1 MNSLKTPLFLALFN
15 SLTPCIILKT
25 DAPNF
30 TIIACNDAFK
40 AVSYTSEMDIAG
52 FSLWEAFHLDKTSA
66 ENGKVIM
73 DALFRAIKTNQTVP
87 LSSFNNTSQ
96 TAIKLWQL
104 EIIPIAENDDKPKYL
119 VITIYDNNDKIK
131 FPNKLKNAL
140 LRKISLPKKG
150 TLTYDFGLVKNE
162 ELANINKKLI
172 ALNEELILVQNELL
186 DANLKLEERVLNR
199 TKELAYSEALMH
211 SAIESAQMGTWYIHT
226 ETREFKSSART
237 REIFGFDHDKKMTY
251 HGVLARIHT
260 DQRQMVLNAIENS
273 IQQYAPFNVEYQIDK
288 LNDNEIVWVRCIG
301 NIHYDDNGKPDFIT
315 GVIQD
320 ITEQKQDEQ
329 RKNDFIG
336 MVSHELKTP
345 LTSLSAYIQILQK
358 GFKGTDQTLISLL
371 DKAYGQIKRMNR
383 MINGFLTISH
393 LESGKIHLNKQHFRL
408 DKLLAAT
415 IEEISMMGPD
425 HQFKLLPGDE
435 IVVFAD
441 QEKIINV
448 ISNILINAVKY
459 SPGKTLIEVRCYK
472 ENDHAIVS
480 VKDYGIGIKLTD
492 MEKLFERYYRVEG
505 NNSIS
510 GFGIGLYLSA
520 EIIHRHN
527 GNIWVESEV
536 GKGST
541 FYFSLPIDAD
551 EQLLYANSVS

>member
-30 TIIACNDAFK
+30 TILTYNDAFK
-40 AVSYTSEMDIAG
+40 AATYTSEIDLAG
-52 FSLWEAFHLDKTSA
+52 VSLWEAFKLDKTSA

-73 DALFRAIKTNQTVP
+73 DALYRAIKTNQTVP
-87 LSSFNNTSQ
+87 LSSFDNTSK

-104 EIIPIAENDDKPKYL
+104 EIIPIIENENKTEYL
-119 VITIYDNNDKIK
+119 AITIYDNINKVK
-131 FPNKLKNAL
+131 FPNKFENAL
-140 LRKISLPKKG
+140 IRKTRLPKKRA
-150 TLTYDFGLVKNE
+150 LTYDFGLVKNQK
-162 ELANINKKLI
+162 LANINEKLI

-186 DANLKLEERVLNR
+186 NANLKLEERVLSR

-226 ETREFKSSART
+226 VTREFKSSART
-237 REIFGFDHDKKMTY
+237 REIFGFDQDKRMTY
-251 HGVLARIHT
+251 HEVLARIHT
-260 DQRQMVLNAIENS
+260 DQRQMVLDAIENS
-273 IQQYAPFNVEYQIDK
+273 IQECAQFNVEYQIDK
-288 LNDNEIVWVRCIG
+288 LNDNDIVWVRCIG

-320 ITEQKQDEQ
+320 ITEQKKDEQ

-358 GFKGTDQTLISLL
+358 GFKGTDQILIGLL

-393 LESGKIHLNKQHFRL
+393 LESGKIHLNKEHFRL

-425 HQFKLLPGDE
+425 HQFKHLSGDA
-435 IVVFAD
+435 IMVFAD

-448 ISNILINAVKY
+448 ISNVLINAVKY
-459 SPGKTLIEVRCYK
+459 SPGKTIIEVRCYK
-472 ENDHAIVS
+472 DNGYATVS

-492 MEKLFERYYRVEG
+492 IQKLFERYYRVEG
-505 NNSIS
+505 NNRIS

-527 GNIWVESEV
+527 GKIWVESEV

-541 FYFSLPIDAD
+541 FYFSLPTDTN
-551 EQLLYANSVS
+551 E

>member
-30 TIIACNDAFK
+30 TILTYNDAFK
-40 AVSYTSEMDIAG
+40 TAIYTSEIDLAG
-52 FSLWEAFHLDKTSA
+52 VSLWEAFKLDKTSA

-73 DALFRAIKTNQTVP
+73 DALYRAIKTNQTVP
-87 LSSFNNTSQ
+87 LSSFDNTSK

-104 EIIPIAENDDKPKYL
+104 EIIPIIENENKTEYL
-119 VITIYDNNDKIK
+119 AITIYDNINKVK
-131 FPNKLKNAL
+131 FPNKFENAL
-140 LRKISLPKKG
+140 LRKTRLPKKRA
-150 TLTYDFGLVKNE
+150 LTYDFGLVKNQK
-162 ELANINKKLI
+162 LANINEKLI

-186 DANLKLEERVLNR
+186 NANLKLEERVLSR

-226 ETREFKSSART
+226 ITREFKSSART
-237 REIFGFDHDKKMTY
+237 REIFGFDQDKRMTY
-251 HGVLARIHT
+251 HEVLARIHT
-260 DQRQMVLNAIENS
+260 DQRQMVLDAIENS
-273 IQQYAPFNVEYQIDK
+273 IQECAQFNVEYQIDK
-288 LNDNEIVWVRCIG
+288 LNDNDIVWVRCIG
-301 NIHYDDNGKPDFIT
+301 NIHYDDNGMPDFIT

-320 ITEQKQDEQ
+320 ITEQKKDEQ

-345 LTSLSAYIQILQK
+345 LTSLSAYVQILQK
-358 GFKGTDQTLISLL
+358 GFKGTDQILIGLL

-393 LESGKIHLNKQHFRL
+393 LESGKIHLNKEHFRL

-425 HQFKLLPGDE
+425 HQFKHLPGDE
-435 IVVFAD
+435 IMAFAD

-459 SPGKTLIEVRCYK
+459 SPGKTIIEVRCYK
-472 ENDHAIVS
+472 DDGYATVS

-492 MEKLFERYYRVEG
+492 IQKLFERYYRVEG
-505 NNSIS
+505 NNRIS

-527 GNIWVESEV
+527 GKIWVESEV

-541 FYFSLPIDAD
+541 FYFSLPTDTN
-551 EQLLYANSVS
+551 E

>member
-15 SLTPCIILKT
+15 SLTPCIILNT
-25 DAPNF
+25 DVPNF

-40 AVSYTSEMDIAG
+40 AASYTSVIDVAG
-52 FSLWEAFHLDKTSA
+52 FTLWDAFNLDKTNA

-73 DALFRAIKTNQTVP
+73 DALYRAIKTNQTMS
-87 LSSFNNTSQ
+87 LSSIYDTSQ
-96 TAIKLWQL
+96 TDMKLWQL
-104 EIIPIAENDDKPKYL
+104 EIIPIAENDIPKYL
-119 VITIYDNNDKIK
+119 IITIYDNNKVM
-131 FPNKLKNAL
+131 FSNKLENAL
-140 LRKISLPKKG
+140 LSLPIKG
-150 TLTYDFGLVKNE
+150 APTHNVDLVKNE
-162 ELANINKKLI
+162 ALANINKKLI
-172 ALNEELILVQNELL
+172 DLNEELILVQNELL
-186 DANLKLEERVLNR
+186 NANLKLEERVLNR

-251 HGVLARIHT
+251 HGVLAQIPA
-260 DQRQMVLNAIENS
+260 DQRQMVLTAIENS
-273 IQQYAPFNVEYQIDK
+273 IQQSAQINLEYQINK
-288 LNDNEIVWVRCIG
+288 LNDNKIVWVRCIG
-301 NIHYDDNGKPDFIT
+301 NVHYDDNGKPDFIT

-320 ITEQKQDEQ
+320 ITEHKQDEQ

-358 GFKGTDQTLISLL
+358 GFKGTDQTLIGLL

-408 DKLLAAT
+408 DKLLATT

-425 HQFKLLPGDE
+425 HQFKYLPSDE
-435 IVVFAD
+435 IVTFAD

-459 SPGKTLIEVRCYK
+459 SPGKTVIEVRCYK
-472 ENDHAIVS
+472 EDSYATVS

-492 MEKLFERYYRVEG
+492 IEKLFERYYRVED
-505 NNSIS
+505 NKSIS

-527 GNIWVESEV
+527 GKIWVESEV
-536 GKGST
+536 NKGST
-541 FYFSLPIDAD
+541 FYFSLPIDTD
-551 EQLLYANSVS
+551 QQLPKANTIN

>member
-15 SLTPCIILKT
+15 SLTPCIILNT
-25 DAPNF
+25 DAPKF

-40 AVSYTSEMDIAG
+40 AASYNFMIDVAG
-52 FSLWEAFHLDKTSA
+52 FSLWEAFNLEKINVES
-66 ENGKVIM
+66 GKVIM
-73 DALFRAIKTNQTVP
+73 DALYRAIETNQTVP
-87 LSSFNNTSQ
+87 LSSFNNIGQ
-96 TAIKLWQL
+96 AAIKLWQL
-104 EIIPIAENDDKPKYL
+104 EIVPIAENENKPKYL
-119 VITIYDNNDKIK
+119 LITIYDNDSKIK
-131 FPNKLKNAL
+131 PPDKFENVL
-140 LRKISLPKKG
+140 LRKISSPKEG
-150 TLTYDFGLVKNE
+150 GPTYKFRLVKNE
-162 ELANINKKLI
+162 ELANINERLI
-172 ALNEELILVQNELL
+172 LLNEELILVQSELL

-199 TKELAYSEALMH
+199 TKELAYSEALMQ

-251 HGVLARIHT
+251 HEVLARIHS

-273 IQQYAPFNVEYQIDK
+273 IQQCVPFNVEYQIDK
-288 LNDNEIVWVRCIG
+288 LNDYEIVWVRCIG

-358 GFKGTDQTLISLL
+358 GFKGTDQTLIGLL

-393 LESGKIHLNKQHFRL
+393 LESGKIHLNKQHFSL
-408 DKLLAAT
+408 DKLLTAT
-415 IEEISMMGPD
+415 TEEISMMGPD
-425 HQFKLLPGDE
+425 HQFEHLPGDE
-435 IVVFAD
+435 VIVFAD

-459 SPGKTLIEVRCYK
+459 SPGKTIIEVRCYK
-472 ENDHAIVS
+472 EDSYATVS

-492 MEKLFERYYRVEG
+492 TEKLFERYYRVEG
-505 NNSIS
+505 NKSIS

-527 GNIWVESEV
+527 GKIWVESEV

-541 FYFSLPIDAD
+541 FYFSLPINTD
-551 EQLLYANSVS
+551 E

>member
-25 DAPNF
+25 NVPNF

-40 AVSYTSEMDIAG
+40 AASYTSVIDVAG
-52 FSLWEAFHLDKTSA
+52 FNLWEVFNLDKTSA

-73 DALFRAIKTNQTVP
+73 DALYRAIKTNQTVS
-87 LSSFNNTSQ
+87 LSSFNDTTQ
-96 TAIKLWQL
+96 TDMKIWQL
-104 EIIPIAENDDKPKYL
+104 EIIPIAENDHKPEYL
-119 VITIYDNNDKIK
+119 VITIYDNNNIAK
-131 FPNKLKNAL
+131 FPNKLENAL
-140 LRKISLPKKG
+140 LKKISLPKKG
-150 TLTYDFGLVKNE
+150 APTHNFDLVKNE
-162 ELANINKKLI
+162 ALANINKKLI

-186 DANLKLEERVLNR
+186 NANLKLEERVLSR
-199 TKELAYSEALMH
+199 TKELAYSEALMY

-237 REIFGFDHDKKMTY
+237 REIFGFDQDKKMTY
-251 HGVLARIHT
+251 HGVLSQIHA
-260 DQRQMVLNAIENS
+260 DQRQMVLTAIENS
-273 IQQYAPFNVEYQIDK
+273 IQQSSQINLEYQINK
-288 LNDNEIVWVRCIG
+288 LNDNNIVWVRCIG

-358 GFKGTDQTLISLL
+358 GFKGTDQTLIGLL

-393 LESGKIHLNKQHFRL
+393 LESGKIHLNKQHFSL
-408 DKLLAAT
+408 DKLLATT

-425 HQFKLLPGDE
+425 HQFKYLPGDE
-435 IVVFAD
+435 IMVFAD

-459 SPGKTLIEVRCYK
+459 SPGKTVIEVRCYK
-472 ENDHAIVS
+472 EDGYATVS

-492 MEKLFERYYRVEG
+492 IEKLFERYYRVED
-505 NNSIS
+505 NKSIS

-520 EIIHRHN
+520 EITHRHN
-527 GNIWVESEV
+527 GKIWVESEV
-536 GKGST
+536 DKGST
-541 FYFSLPIDAD
+541 FYFSLPIDLD
-551 EQLLYANSVS
+551 EQLLYANAIN